1 MYKETSKYLEH
12 ESFRQSAHKGIDFQM
27 SDHTPLRSIKDGTVE
42 KILDFG
48 NQNAGKCIKIKFED
62 GNTGIY
68 GHLSEFANIKEGQ
81 HVNAGDLIGYSGN
94 SGNVVGANG
103 GYHLHFGVRDVNGN
117 FIDPSPYVNDIQHMN
132 DVGYFAN
139 QIAQHTPNV
148 KLNFFDY
155 MEQHMN
161 TLPELKLQLINLPY
175 DTLLI
180 QISKQILQFIS
191 IHASFLNHII
201 TCIF

>member
-12 ESFRQSAHKGIDFQM
+12 EPFRQSAHKGIDFQM
-27 SDHTPLRSIKDGTVE
+27 SDHTPLRSIQDGTVE
-42 KILDFG
+42 KILNFG

-132 DVGYFAN
+132 DPNYFVQSATEVKISFFDFM
-139 QIAQHTPNV
+139 QQHMDLIGGFISTV
-148 KLNFFDY
+148 KLNFIHLISSTDY
-155 MEQHMN
+155 TPIIKLLQN
-161 TLPELKLQLINLPY
+161 LVEL
-175 DTLLI
+175 
-180 QISKQILQFIS
+180 
-191 IHASFLNHII
+191 FLFNI
-201 TCIF
+201 